1 MNPIWIGIGI
11 SAASLTLAIII
22 ASLKLSERIFA
33 TKEEVAKIQREVAE
47 KDIQLQQSLS
57 DKVSSVKSEA
67 ADKLAKAVEDRRK
80 DVSSMEAMLRADHK
94 EKMEAIE
101 DRLLQAIKES
111 KEDRKAGEAA
121 LFAKID
127 HLANM
132 VLKPRTGETHAI
144 PRESVR

>member
-11 SAASLTLAIII
+11 SAAALTLSIII

-33 TKEEVAKIQREVAE
+33 TKEEVAKLQRETAADLQKIHESVA
-47 KDIQLQQSLS
+47 
-57 DKVSSVKSEA
+57 DKVSNVKTEA
-67 ADKLAKAVEDRRK
+67 SDKLAKAVEDRRK
-80 DVSSMEAMLRADHK
+80 DVAAMESMLRADHK

-127 HLANM
+127 HLMNM
-132 VLKPRTGETHAI
+132 VLKPRTGETHAVS
-144 PRESVR
+144 RESIR

>member
-11 SAASLTLAIII
+11 SGAALVLSVII
-22 ASLKLSERIFA
+22 ASRNLSERIFA

-57 DKVSSVKSEA
+57 DKVSTVKSEA
-67 ADKLAKAVEDRRK
+67 ADKLAKAVDDRRK
-80 DVSSMEAMLRADHK
+80 DVAAMEAMLRADHK

-111 KEDRKAGEAA
+111 KEDRKAGETA

-127 HLANM
+127 NLANM

>member
-11 SAASLTLAIII
+11 SGASLVLAVII
-22 ASLKLSERIFA
+22 ATLKLSERIFA
-33 TKEEVAKIQREVAE
+33 TKEEVAKLQRESAE
-47 KDIQLQQSLS
+47 KDIQLQQALS
-57 DKVSSVKSEA
+57 EKVSAVKSEA
-67 ADKLAKAVEDRRK
+67 TDKLAKAVEDRRK
-80 DVSSMEAMLRADHK
+80 DVSAMESLLRADHK

-111 KEDRKAGEAA
+111 KEDRKAGETA

-127 HLANM
+127 HLMNM
-132 VLKPRTGETHAI
+132 VLKPRTGETHAV

>member
-47 KDIQLQQSLS
+47 KDIQLQQALS
-57 DKVSSVKSEA
+57 DKVSSVKSES
-67 ADKLAKAVEDRRK
+67 ADKLAKAVDDRRK
-80 DVSSMEAMLRADHK
+80 DVAAMEAMLRADHK

-111 KEDRKAGEAA
+111 KEDRKAGETA

-127 HLANM
+127 HMANM

-144 PRESVR
+144 PREAVR

>member
-11 SAASLTLAIII
+11 SGAALVLSVII

-33 TKEEVAKIQREVAE
+33 TKEEVAKIQKESAD
-47 KDIQLQQSLS
+47 KDVQLQQALS
-57 DKVSSVKSEA
+57 DKMSVVKSEA

-80 DVSSMEAMLRADHK
+80 DVAAMEAMLRADHK

-111 KEDRKAGEAA
+111 KEDRKAGETA